1 MDAPLIEVCGLSKS
15 FGPMPILRGVNLK
28 IGAGASALIIGSNG
42 AGKSTLLRIL
52 SGLSAPTIG
61 SALLFGAPSHTLET
75 SLRARV
81 GLVTHQS
88 FLYPNLTARE
98 NLVFYADLYGR
109 PRDAGEISGW
119 LERVGLAQAGNERV
133 RTFSRGMLAE
143 RDNGC
148 IRALILSPIDP
159 ATLYL
164 AKLAASFIFMTVAE
178 MAAVIMMV
186 LFFNLTFDDRL
197 LRLTPL
203 IALGALGF
211 AALATLLAAITGRVR
226 AGDLLLPILIVP
238 LFVPALIAGSK
249 AALQRWPERN
259 WLTSLNG
266 SRYWLLSTSC
276 FSLPAISCSST

>member
-1 MDAPLIEVCGLSKS
+1 MQATGYENSGRAELMGRFNAVLRKDLRLE
-15 FGPMPILRGVNLK
+15 LRGGESTIALVAIALLVLIVLVFALNPTGGSRDAQAAAGALWIALIFAGV
-28 IGAGASALIIGSNG
+28 IGAG
-42 AGKSTLLRIL
+42 
-52 SGLSAPTIG
+52 
-61 SALLFGAPSHTLET
+61 
-75 SLRARV
+75 RA
-81 GLVTHQS
+81 
-88 FLYPNLTARE
+88 
-98 NLVFYADLYGR
+98 
-109 PRDAGEISGW
+109 
-119 LERVGLAQAGNERV
+119 
-133 RTFSRGMLAE
+133 MLAE

-178 MAAVIMMV
+178 MAALIMMV

-238 LFVPALIAGSK
+238 LFVPALIAGVKGSA
-249 AALQRWPERN
+249 AALAGAQLADLAQ
-259 WLTSLNG
+259 WLKILVAFDVLFLAAG
-266 SRYWLLSTSC
+266 YLL
-276 FSLPAISCSST
+276 FEYVVGED